1 MMRVFTGVGR
11 AGSREMP
18 SVLMP
23 AWWKS
28 ACTSAPAPSWPSRP
42 TGRTVAPRAC
52 TLWAALAAPPSRT
65 SRSVKRRIRTGA
77 SREMRA
83 GLP

>member
-18 SVLMP
+18 SVLIP